1 MANKYKT
8 ISNIIITALILG
20 LSLFSIYQYVEY
32 KINNISKE
40 IKENNIKNEEEKEE
54 LNKKVAVLEEIVKGT
69 EANITDAL
77 EKERE
82 KNNSMIN
89 QFDEI
94 SNTVGA
100 LSKLSKTDP
109 ELLKKYS
116 KVYFLNEHYVPISLS
131 DIDSTYVSNKNK
143 KYQIHSDVLE
153 KLESMIKAGND
164 EGVSLLVLSAYRSF
178 QTQTIL
184 KDNYKMIYGAGANKF
199 SADQGYSEHQL
210 GTTVDFTT
218 QKTNGKLEGFDKTP
232 EYKWMKENAYKYGF
246 IISYPSG
253 NAYYKYEP
261 WHWRYVGV
269 ALATKLHEDGKYFYD
284 VDQRI
289 IDNYLINI
297 FD

>member
-1 MANKYKT
+1 M
-8 ISNIIITALILG
+8 ALILG
-20 LSLFSIYQYVEY
+20 LSLFGVFRYVEY
-32 KINNISKE
+32 RVGNVSKE
-40 IKENNIKNEEEKEE
+40 LNQTIAKNETDKED

-82 KNNSMIN
+82 KNNSIAS

-131 DIDSTYVSNKNK
+131 DINSDYAFNKTK
-143 KYQIHSDVLE
+143 KYQIHSDVLSR
-153 KLESMIKAGND
+153 LEAMIKAGND
-164 EGVSLLVLSAYRSF
+164 DGVSLLVLSSYRSF

-184 KDNYKMIYGAGANKF
+184 KASYKITYGAGANKF

-210 GTTVDFTT
+210 GTTADFTT
-218 QKTNGKLEGFDKTP
+218 KKINGSLEGFDKTP

-284 VDQRI
+284 VDQRM
-289 IDNYLINI
+289 IDGYLANI

>member
-8 ISNIIITALILG
+8 ISNIIIALILG
-20 LSLFSIYQYVEY
+20 LSLFGIYQYVEY
-32 KINNISKE
+32 RINNISKE

-143 KYQIHSDVLE
+143 KYQIHSDVLG
-153 KLESMIKAGND
+153 KLESMIKVGND
-164 EGVSLLVLSAYRSF
+164 EGMSLLVLSAYRSF